1 MPDKEGLTDEAKSAI
16 QAAVKIL
23 VSDGLHI
30 HKTYDRYLKTRVD
43 KDAELGGKAADAV
56 DPAKQTPPTPPA
68 DPANPTPPP
77 PPNNPEPNEPPKKK
91 GLWWGD
97 KNDD

>member
-1 MPDKEGLTDEAKSAI
+1 MGDKEGLTDEAKAEI

-23 VSDGLHI
+23 REDGIHI
-30 HKTYDRYLKTRVD
+30 HKTYDRYLKSRVD
-43 KDAELGGKAADAV
+43 KDAETGGKAADAI
-56 DPAKQTPPTPPA
+56 DPAKKNDPPA

-77 PPNNPEPNEPPKKK
+77 PPENPEPNEPPKKK